1 VLDTAQLEK
10 NLEALE
16 GRIARACARA
26 GRKEHDVQLV
36 AVSKLHPPELLRR
49 AYDCGIRHFGE
60 NYAQELR
67 DKQAALADLPG
78 IRWHAI
84 GPVQTK
90 NAKYVAKA
98 AHVFHAL
105 EKLEIAEELSKR
117 RTGEPLDCLVEV
129 NVAREKS
136 KAGIEHGEVAAF
148 IDRVK
153 GLKNLR
159 VVGLMTMP
167 PLTEDPETSRLP
179 FRALHALAQRL
190 DLKVLSMGSTH
201 DFEVA
206 IEEGATLVR
215 VGTALFGERPIDP
228 TRPA

>member
-1 VLDTAQLEK
+1 VIETAQLEK

-26 GRKEHDVQLV
+26 QRPESSVQLI
-36 AVSKLHPPELLRR
+36 AVSKLHPPEVIRR
-49 AYDCGIRHFGE
+49 AYDCGVRHFGE

-84 GPVQTK
+84 GPLQTK

-105 EKLEIAEELSKR
+105 DKLEIAEELSKR
-117 RTGEPLDCLVEV
+117 RTGTPLDVLVEV
-129 NVAREKS
+129 NVAHEAS
-136 KAGIEHGEVAAF
+136 KAGLDHADVPEF
-148 IDRVK
+148 VK
-153 GLKNLR
+153 KVRALPNLN

-167 PLTEDPETSRLP
+167 PLTDDPEGARLP
-179 FRALHALAQRL
+179 FRALHALAHRL
-190 DLKVLSMGSTH
+190 ELPHLSMGSTH

-206 IEEGATLVR
+206 IEEGATYVR
-215 VGTALFGERPIDP
+215 VGTALFGD
-228 TRPA
+228 RPAK

>member
-1 VLDTAQLEK
+1 MTIETAQLEK
-10 NLEALE
+10 NLELIEA
-16 GRIARACARA
+16 RIAKACARA
-26 GRKEHDVQLV
+26 GRKEHDVQLI
-36 AVSKLHPPELLRR
+36 AVSKLHPPEALRR

-67 DKQAALADLPG
+67 DKQAALSELPG

-84 GPVQTK
+84 GPLQTK

-117 RTGEPLDCLVEV
+117 RTGDPLDVLVEV
-129 NVAREKS
+129 NVAREVS
-136 KAGIEHGEVAAF
+136 KAGIDHGEVAAF
-148 IDRVK
+148 VDKVRA
-153 GLKNLR
+153 LPNLR
-159 VVGLMTMP
+159 VTGLMTMP
-167 PLTEDPETSRLP
+167 PLTDDPETSRLP

-190 DLKVLSMGSTH
+190 GLKELSMGSTH

-206 IEEGATLVR
+206 IEEGATMVR
-215 VGTALFGERPIDP
+215 VGTALFGERPK
-228 TRPA
+228 

>member
-1 VLDTAQLEK
+1 VIETAQLEK

-16 GRIARACARA
+16 GRIAKACARA

-36 AVSKLHPPELLRR
+36 AVSKLHPPEMIRR

-84 GPVQTK
+84 GPLQTK

-105 EKLEIAEELSKR
+105 EKLDIAEELSKR
-117 RTGEPLDCLVEV
+117 RTGDPLDCLVEV
-129 NVAREKS
+129 NVAHEAS
-136 KAGIEHGEVAAF
+136 KAGLDHGQVAAF
-148 IDRVK
+148 VDRVRSLPN
-153 GLKNLR
+153 LK
-159 VVGLMTMP
+159 VTGLMTMP
-167 PLTEDPETSRLP
+167 PLTDDPETARLP

-190 DLKVLSMGSTH
+190 GLKELSMGSTH

-215 VGTALFGERPIDP
+215 VGTALFGERP
-228 TRPA
+228 TAL

>member
-1 VLDTAQLEK
+1 MIETAQLEK
-10 NLEALE
+10 NLEAVE
-16 GRIARACARA
+16 GRIARACSRA
-26 GRKEHDVQLV
+26 GRKEHEVQLV
-36 AVSKLHPPELLRR
+36 AVSKLHPPEVLRR

-67 DKQAALADLPG
+67 DKQVALADLPG

-84 GPVQTK
+84 GPVQTR
-90 NAKYVAKA
+90 NAKYLARA

-105 EKLEIAEELSKR
+105 EKVEIAEELSKK

-129 NVAREKS
+129 NAAREAT

-148 IDRVK
+148 VDRIRSLP
-153 GLKNLR
+153 GLR
-159 VVGLMTMP
+159 VTGLMTMP
-167 PLTEDPETSRLP
+167 PLHADPETSRLP

-190 DLKVLSMGSTH
+190 GLKELSMGSTH

-215 VGTALFGERPIDP
+215 VGTALFG
-228 TRPA
+228 TRPATFP

>member
-1 VLDTAQLEK
+1 VIDTAQLEK

-26 GRKEHDVQLV
+26 QRPESSVQLV
-36 AVSKLHPPELLRR
+36 AVSKLHAPELLRR
-49 AYDCGIRHFGE
+49 AYDLGIRNFGE

-67 DKQAALADLPG
+67 DKQAGLADLAG

-84 GPVQTK
+84 GPLQTK

-105 EKLEIAEELSKR
+105 DRLEVAVELSKR
-117 RTGEPLDCLVEV
+117 RTGEPLDVLIEV
-129 NVAREKS
+129 NVAREES
-136 KAGIEHGEVAAF
+136 KAGLEHGDVPAF
-148 IDRVK
+148 VQKVK
-153 GLKNLR
+153 ALPSLR

-167 PLTEDPETSRLP
+167 PLTDDPESSRLP
-179 FRALHALAQRL
+179 FRALHALAHRL
-190 DLKVLSMGSTH
+190 ELPHLSMGSTH

-206 IEEGATLVR
+206 IEEGATFVR
-215 VGTALFGERPIDP
+215 VGTALFGERP
-228 TRPA
+228 T

>member
-1 VLDTAQLEK
+1 VIETAQLEK
-10 NLEALE
+10 NLEVLE

-26 GRKEHDVQLV
+26 GRPEKSVQLI
-36 AVSKLHPPELLRR
+36 AVSKLHPPELLER

-67 DKQAALADLPG
+67 DKQKALEKLPG

-84 GPVQTK
+84 GPLQTK
-90 NAKYVAKA
+90 NCKYVAKA

-117 RTGEPLDCLVEV
+117 RTGEPLDCFVEV
-129 NVAREKS
+129 NVAREES
-136 KAGIEHGEVAAF
+136 KAGVDHGEVAAF
-148 IDRVK
+148 VEKLRK
-153 GLKNLR
+153 LSGLR
-159 VVGLMTMP
+159 VIGLMTMP

-179 FRALHALAQRL
+179 FRALHALSRRL
-190 DLKVLSMGSTH
+190 GLEQLSMGSTH

-206 IEEGATLVR
+206 IEEGATHVR
-215 VGTALFGERPIDP
+215 VGTALFGERP
-228 TRPA
+228 A

>member
-1 VLDTAQLEK
+1 MDTAQLEK

-26 GRKEHDVQLV
+26 GRREADVQLV
-36 AVSKLHPPELLRR
+36 AVSKLHPPEVLRR
-49 AYDCGIRHFGE
+49 AYACGIRHFGE

-90 NAKYVAKA
+90 NAKYIAKA

-105 EKLEIAEELSKR
+105 EKLEIAAELSKR

-129 NVAREKS
+129 NVAREAS
-136 KAGIEHGEVAAF
+136 KAGIDHGEVAAF
-148 IDRVK
+148 VEQVRALPN
-153 GLKNLR
+153 LK
-159 VVGLMTMP
+159 VTGLMTMP
-167 PLTEDPETSRLP
+167 PLTEDPEAARLP
-179 FRALHALAQRL
+179 FRALHALGQRL
-190 DLKVLSMGSTH
+190 GLRELSMGSTH

-215 VGTALFGERPIDP
+215 VGTALFGERP
-228 TRPA
+228 A

>member
-1 VLDTAQLEK
+1 MIETAQLEK
-10 NLEALE
+10 NLEAIE

-36 AVSKLHPPELLRR
+36 AVSKLQPPEVLRR

-90 NAKYVAKA
+90 NSKYVAKA
-98 AHVFHAL
+98 AHVYHAL
-105 EKLEIAEELSKR
+105 EKAEIAEELSKR

-129 NVAREKS
+129 NVAKEKT
-136 KAGIEHGEVAAF
+136 KAGLDHGDVAAF
-148 IDRVK
+148 ADRVRA
-153 GLKNLR
+153 LPNLR
-159 VVGLMTMP
+159 ITGLMTMP
-167 PLTEDPETSRLP
+167 PMTKDPETARLP

-190 DLKVLSMGSTH
+190 NLKELSMGSTH

-215 VGTALFGERPIDP
+215 VGTALFGDRPIIAP
-228 TRPA
+228 

>member
-1 VLDTAQLEK
+1 MIAIAQLEK
-10 NLEALE
+10 NLEAVE

-26 GRKEHDVQLV
+26 GRKEHDVQLI
-36 AVSKLHPPELLRR
+36 AVSKLHPPEVLRL

-90 NAKYVAKA
+90 NAKYLAKA

-105 EKLEIAEELSKR
+105 EKLEIALELSKR
-117 RTGEPLDCLVEV
+117 RTGEPLDCLIEV
-129 NVAREKS
+129 NVANEAT
-136 KAGIEHGEVAAF
+136 KAGIDHAAVAAF
-148 IDRVK
+148 VDQVRVLP
-153 GLKNLR
+153 GLK
-159 VVGLMTMP
+159 VTGLMTMP
-167 PLTEDPETSRLP
+167 PLTEDPEHARLP
-179 FRALHALAQRL
+179 FRALHALGQRL
-190 DLKVLSMGSTH
+190 GLAQLSMGSTH

-206 IEEGATLVR
+206 IEEGATFVR
-215 VGTALFGERPIDP
+215 VGTALFGERPP
-228 TRPA
+228 R